1 MDPTTRPENSFSEAV
16 LGSVGA
22 GRGRKEA
29 VGWALGI
36 VVQVGGRR
44 WEVRSPRSISGGIGG
59 ENGEG
64 EGE

>member
-16 LGSVGA
+16 LSSVGA

-36 VVQVGGRR
+36 GIVVQVAGRR
-44 WEVRSPRSISGGIGG
+44 
-59 ENGEG
+59 
-64 EGE
+64 